1 MIKNEMTMNRFS
13 SILTLTLCAV
23 LAGQSAQ
30 AQQASFAKDGLRYT
44 VLQGQ
49 NVSVAYNDEDSLF
62 LSGRLVIPAQVVNNS
77 VSYNVVAVADT
88 AFKGCDLVTSIV
100 LPASIQSVGHNIVD
114 NCFNLASFDVAAGS
128 NYSVADG
135 VLFNA
140 DGSELVCCPPAK
152 GGDYTLPASVRT
164 LAPAAFATC
173 KNLHQLVLPE
183 GLKEIPAYAFYE
195 CWGLAN
201 VKFPKSLEV
210 IGDYAFDGTI
220 LQFLV
225 FDRNLKSIGA
235 NAFARSSMVECI
247 CLGSKPAT
255 LGTNVFGDEMK
266 YTRLYVPAGYSS
278 RYAKAGWDVFPTIY
292 QGSKTRRWAGS
303 YR

>member
-1 MIKNEMTMNRFS
+1 MNRFS
-13 SILTLTLCAV
+13 SILMTALCAV
-23 LAGQSAQ
+23 LAGQQAE
-30 AQQASFAKDGLRYT
+30 AQQTSFAKDGLRYT
-44 VLQGQ
+44 VLEGQ

-62 LSGRLVIPAQVVNNS
+62 LSGRVVIPAQVVNNE
-77 VSYNVVAVADT
+77 VSYKVVALADT
-88 AFKGCDLVTSIV
+88 AFKGCDLVTGIV
-100 LPASIQSVGHNIVD
+100 LPASIKSVGRNIVD
-114 NCFNLASFDVAAGS
+114 NCFNLTSFDVAAGS
-128 NYSVADG
+128 TSYSVADG
-135 VLFNA
+135 ILFSA

-152 GGDYTLPASVRT
+152 AGDYTLPAGVKSI
-164 LAPAAFATC
+164 APAAFSSC

-183 GLKEIPAYAFYE
+183 GLKDIPAYAFYE

-201 VKFPKSLEV
+201 VKFPKSLET

-220 LQFLV
+220 IQFLI

-247 CLGSKPAT
+247 CLGSKPAE
-255 LGTNVFGDEMK
+255 LGTNAFGDEMK

-278 RYAKAGWDVFPTIY
+278 RYSKAGWDVFPTIY